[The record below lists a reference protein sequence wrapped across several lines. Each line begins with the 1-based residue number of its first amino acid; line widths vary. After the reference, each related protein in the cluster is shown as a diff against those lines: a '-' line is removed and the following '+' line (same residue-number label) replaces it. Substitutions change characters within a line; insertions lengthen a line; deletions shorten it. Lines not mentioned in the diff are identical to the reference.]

1 VTNLI
6 PGRKEEDV
14 PTPPEPNPPSDI
26 GGELVEGEG
35 EIQE

>member
-6 PGRKEEDV
+6 PGRKEEEV
-14 PTPPEPNPPSDI
+14 PTPPEPNE

-35 EIQE
+35 EIIQE